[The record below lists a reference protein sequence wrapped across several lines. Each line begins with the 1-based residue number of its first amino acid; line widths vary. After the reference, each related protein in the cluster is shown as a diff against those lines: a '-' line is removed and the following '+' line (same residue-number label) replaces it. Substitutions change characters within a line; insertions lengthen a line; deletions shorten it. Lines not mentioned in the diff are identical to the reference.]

1 MWGEIKGLMLVFWIA
16 LFVGGRVLRWK
27 RWKGGEVTRFE
38 IWEGR
43 KVERWRKWESGEVK
57 KVRGFWFYSRVGDA
71 G

>member
-38 IWEGR
+38 YGR
-43 KVERWRKWESGEVK
+43 AERWKGGESGRV
-57 KVRGFWFYSRVGDA
+57 VR
-71 G
+71 